1 MKVKVII
8 VDDEAP
14 ARSEMRYLLDRI
26 EGVEVLGEAGTAAE
40 ALKLI
45 HALDYDIA
53 FLDIDMPGMNGIEMV
68 GQMKKLNHKPAVIF
82 TTAYGQFAVKA
93 FEVNAADYLLKPII
107 EERLVNAITKVK
119 SSLKNGKKDE
129 ATGSGEEKKKLLD
142 RIPVTKQSKTFLLYP
157 EEIFFIESHGEFAVV
172 NSVKGKFM
180 SSIRL
185 KEFEQRL
192 SAKSFFR
199 SHRSYIV
206 NLDHVH
212 EMISL
217 YGGLYMLKMD
227 DQPGSEVP
235 VSRRQT
241 RKLKSLLGI

>member
-1 MKVKVII
+1 MKVKAIV

-14 ARSEMRYLLDRI
+14 ARSEMRYLLEKI
-26 EGVEVLGEAGTAAE
+26 KEVEILGEAGTADE

-45 HALDYDIA
+45 DALDYDIV
-53 FLDIDMPGMNGIEMV
+53 FLDIDMPDMNGIEMV
-68 GQMKKLNHKPAVIF
+68 EQMKTLSHKPAVIF

-93 FEVNAADYLLKPII
+93 FEVNAIDYLLKPIS
-107 EERLVNAITKVK
+107 EERLMNAIAKVQ
-119 SSLKNGKKDE
+119 SNLKNGKKGE
-129 ATGSGEEKKKLLD
+129 VTGTGEEKKKLLD

-192 SAKSFFR
+192 SSKSFFR
-199 SHRSYIV
+199 AHRSYIV

-227 DQPGSEVP
+227 DRPGSEVP

-241 RKLKSLLGI
+241 RKLKSLLGL